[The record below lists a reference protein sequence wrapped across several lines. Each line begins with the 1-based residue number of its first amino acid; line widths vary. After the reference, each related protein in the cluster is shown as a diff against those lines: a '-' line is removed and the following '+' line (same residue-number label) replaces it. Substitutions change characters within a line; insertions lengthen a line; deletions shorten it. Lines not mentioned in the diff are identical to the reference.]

1 MTIPMLPFRIL
12 VFLLSCV
19 PFALLVFNIV
29 TGSLGP
35 DPGQTV
41 TETLGLSA
49 LQLLIVTLLMTPL
62 ARWTQ
67 WTGWIKVRR
76 MVGLFAFFY
85 ATLHLMAFL
94 QFILG
99 WTDLWAT
106 FTKRPYIIFG
116 SIAFLLLI
124 PLAVTSTKSMMRR
137 VGRRW
142 KPLHRLIYPAVALAW
157 LHFMFQARSDIA
169 EMVIYGLVVVFLL
182 GIRGYWFGWY
192 SLIPLRAPRRS

>member
-19 PFALLVFNIV
+19 PLALLVLDIA

-35 DPGQTV
+35 DPGQRV

-49 LQLLIVTLLMTPL
+49 LQLLIVTLSMTPL
-62 ARWTQ
+62 ARWSH
-67 WTGWIKVRR
+67 WSGWIKVRR

-116 SIAFLLLI
+116 SLAFLLLI
-124 PLAVTSTKSMMRR
+124 PLAATSTKAMMRR
-137 VGRRW
+137 LGRRW
-142 KPLHRLIYPAVALAW
+142 KPLHRLIYPAVALVW
-157 LHFMFQARSDIA
+157 LHFIFQARSDIT

-182 GIRGYWFGWY
+182 VIRAYWFGWY
-192 SLIPLRAPRRS
+192 SLVPLRTAKRG

>member
-1 MTIPMLPFRIL
+1 MTISMLPFRIL

-19 PFALLVFNIV
+19 PLALLVLDIA

-62 ARWTQ
+62 ARWTH
-67 WTGWIKVRR
+67 WAGWIKVRR

-85 ATLHLMAFL
+85 AMLHLMAFL

-116 SIAFLLLI
+116 TLAFLLLI
-124 PLAVTSTKSMMRR
+124 PLAATSTKAMMRR
-137 VGRRW
+137 LGRRW
-142 KPLHRLIYPAVALAW
+142 KPLHRLIYPAVALVW
-157 LHFMFQARSDIA
+157 LHFIFQARSDIT

-182 GIRGYWFGWY
+182 VIRGYWFGWY
-192 SLIPLRAPRRS
+192 SLVPLRTAKRG

>member
-12 VFLLSCV
+12 AFLLSCV
-19 PFALLVFNIV
+19 PLALLVLDIA

-62 ARWTQ
+62 ARWTH
-67 WTGWIKVRR
+67 WAGWIKVRR

-116 SIAFLLLI
+116 SLGFLLLI
-124 PLAVTSTKSMMRR
+124 PLAATSTKAMMRR
-137 VGRRW
+137 LGRRW
-142 KPLHRLIYPAVALAW
+142 KPLHRLIYPAVALVW
-157 LHFMFQARSDIA
+157 LHFIFQARSDIT
-169 EMVIYGLVVVFLL
+169 EMVIYGLVVVCLL
-182 GIRGYWFGWY
+182 AIRGYWFGWH
-192 SLIPLRAPRRS
+192 SLVPLRTAKRG